1 MVSYLPNVGNPYAV
15 SNKKGR
21 EMKELAT
28 ALCKAQSQIRGAI
41 KDSTNPHFRSD
52 YADLESVWDACREAL
67 HGNGLSVVQVGAD
80 APEGHIAIKTMLL
93 HESGQYI
100 DGVMTLPMVK
110 RDPQAAGSAIT
121 YARRYSLAAMVGVV
135 QVDDD
140 GNAATQQPKKQQTPA
155 QPQETLKAKLYRL
168 SGEDAER
175 IKVSAKEL
183 LGITDTKKL
192 TDGDMVVLIEHFEA
206 LK

>member
-1 MVSYLPNVGNPYAV
+1 
-15 SNKKGR
+15 
-21 EMKELAT
+21 MKELAT